1 CASYCSSDTVHR
13 RSSPLCPYTTL
24 FRAVKKMSQ
33 NDIGGTKMLHTEYKN
48 SSLKIFS
55 LEGNQPLAQEVANLV
70 GIPLGKSTVKRFA
83 DGEVQINIEE
93 SIRGCDVFIIQP
105 TSYPVNEH
113 LMELLIMIDACI
125 RASAANINIVM
136 PYYGYAR
143 QDRKARSR
151 EPITAKLVANIIEK
165 PGASRMIALDLHAP
179 EIQGFFYIPIDFI
192 EKGLDHDNTV
202 VVSPDHG
209 GVTRARKMAD
219 RLKTPIAIID
229 KRRPKPN
236 VAEVMN
242 IVGDIDGKTA
252 IIIDDIIDTAGT
264 ITLAADALVKKGAK
278 EVYACCTHPVLSGPA
293 RERIENSRIK
303 ELVVTNSIQLPED
316 RKPSN
321 VKELSV
327 AELLAQAIVRV
338 YEQESVSVLFD

>member
-1 CASYCSSDTVHR
+1 
-13 RSSPLCPYTTL
+13 
-24 FRAVKKMSQ
+24 MSQ
-33 NDIGGTKMLHTEYKN
+33 NDIGGTEMLNTEYKN

-105 TSYPVNEH
+105 TSNPVNEH
-113 LMELLIMIDACI
+113 LMELLIMIDACK

-165 PGASRMIALDLHAP
+165 AGASRMIALDLHAP
-179 EIQGFFYIPIDFI
+179 QIQGFFDIPIDHLMGVPILSNYFL
-192 EKGLDHDNTV
+192 EKGLDPESTV

-293 RERIENSRIK
+293 KERIESSHIK

-316 RKPSN
+316 RKPAN